1 MSSYTLE
8 LRHIHQ
14 TFKVFNFDYDFYT
27 DSNIIKSK
35 FEQKFIDEYYFHEI
49 GQETVA
55 RFQHRLRTRLNKI
68 MPYYKQLYD
77 TELASKDI
85 NFLLNKDLRETF
97 ERSLTGE
104 NRNTLTANVNSISDL
119 THNENNITDN
129 LESNIENGNAS
140 LDLDNGSLTNVS
152 KNDVNTNSSTN
163 NTVNDT
169 TNQTVNDNITQSET
183 TTLTSQGNIGITSS
197 AELLDKWRSVLI
209 NIDQM
214 IIDDCNDLFMQVY

>member
-27 DSNIIKSK
+27 DSDIIKSK

-49 GQETVA
+49 GQETVS

-77 TELASKDI
+77 TELAAKDI
-85 NFLLNKDLRETF
+85 NFLLNKDLTETF
-97 ERSLTGE
+97 ERVVTGE
-104 NRNTLTANVNSISDL
+104 SSSINDL
-119 THNENNITDN
+119 TVSDQGETNNK
-129 LESNIENGNAS
+129 ESNIENGNAS
-140 LDLDNGSLTNVS
+140 LELENGSLTNVS
-152 KNDVNTNSSTN
+152 KTSLSNNTNSN
-163 NTVNDT
+163 NTSRDN
-169 TNQTVNDNITQSET
+169 TNQNEI
-183 TTLTSQGNIGITSS
+183 TTLKSQGNIGITSS
-197 AELLDKWRSVLI
+197 AELLDKWRSVII

-214 IIDDCNDLFMQVY
+214 IIDACDDLFMQVY

>member
-14 TFKVFNFDYDFYT
+14 TYKVFNFDYDFYT
-27 DSNIIKSK
+27 DSDIIKSK

-77 TELASKDI
+77 TEIAAKDI
-85 NFLLNKDLRETF
+85 NFLLNKDLTETF
-97 ERSLTGE
+97 ERVVTGE
-104 NRNTLTANVNSISDL
+104 SSSINDL
-119 THNENNITDN
+119 IVTDHGETNNK
-129 LESNIENGNAS
+129 ESNIENGNAS
-140 LDLDNGSLTNVS
+140 LELDKGSLTNVGKTS
-152 KNDVNTNSSTN
+152 LSNNTNSN
-163 NTVNDT
+163 NTSRDN
-169 TNQTVNDNITQSET
+169 TNQNEI
-183 TTLTSQGNIGITSS
+183 TTLKSQGNIGITSS
-197 AELLDKWRSVLI
+197 AELLDKWRSVII

-214 IIDDCNDLFMQVY
+214 IIDACSDLFMQVY

>member
-27 DSNIIKSK
+27 DSDIIKSK
-35 FEQKFIDEYYFHEI
+35 FEEKFIDEYFFHEI

-77 TELASKDI
+77 TELAAKDI
-85 NFLLNKDLRETF
+85 NFLLNKDLTETF
-97 ERSLTGE
+97 ERVVTGE
-104 NRNTLTANVNSISDL
+104 SSSINDL
-119 THNENNITDN
+119 TVSDQGETNNK
-129 LESNIENGNAS
+129 ESNIENGNAS
-140 LDLDNGSLTNVS
+140 LELENGSLTNVS
-152 KNDVNTNSSTN
+152 KTSLSNNTNSN
-163 NTVNDT
+163 NTSRDN
-169 TNQTVNDNITQSET
+169 TNQNEI
-183 TTLTSQGNIGITSS
+183 TTLKSQGNIGITSS
-197 AELLDKWRSVLI
+197 AELLDKWRSVII

-214 IIDDCNDLFMQVY
+214 IIDACNDLFMQVY

>member
-14 TFKVFNFDYDFYT
+14 THKVFNFDYDFYT

-77 TELASKDI
+77 TELAAKDI
-85 NFLLNKDLRETF
+85 NFLLNKDLTETF
-97 ERSLTGE
+97 ERVVTGE
-104 NRNTLTANVNSISDL
+104 SSSINDL
-119 THNENNITDN
+119 TVTDKGETNNK
-129 LESNIENGNAS
+129 ESNIENGNAS
-140 LDLDNGSLTNVS
+140 LELDKGSLTNVGKTS
-152 KNDVNTNSSTN
+152 LSNNTNSN
-163 NTVNDT
+163 NTSRDN
-169 TNQTVNDNITQSET
+169 TNQNEI
-183 TTLTSQGNIGITSS
+183 TTLKSQGNIGITSS
-197 AELLDKWRSVLI
+197 AELLDKWRSVII

-214 IIDDCNDLFMQVY
+214 IIDACDDLFMQVY

>member
-14 TFKVFNFDYDFYT
+14 THKVFNFDYDFYT
-27 DSNIIKSK
+27 DSDIIKSK

-77 TELASKDI
+77 TEIAAKDI
-85 NFLLNKDLRETF
+85 NFLLNKDLTETF
-97 ERSLTGE
+97 ERVVTGE
-104 NRNTLTANVNSISDL
+104 SSSINDL
-119 THNENNITDN
+119 TVSDQGETNNK
-129 LESNIENGNAS
+129 ESNIENGNAS
-140 LDLDNGSLTNVS
+140 LELENGSLTNVS
-152 KNDVNTNSSTN
+152 KTSLSNNTNSN
-163 NTVNDT
+163 NTSRDN
-169 TNQTVNDNITQSET
+169 TNQNEI
-183 TTLTSQGNIGITSS
+183 TTLKSQGNIGITSS
-197 AELLDKWRSVLI
+197 AELLDKWRSVII

-214 IIDDCNDLFMQVY
+214 IIDACDDLFMQVY

>member
-14 TFKVFNFDYDFYT
+14 THKVFNFDYDFYT

-77 TELASKDI
+77 TEIAAKDI
-85 NFLLNKDLRETF
+85 NFLLNKDLTETF
-97 ERSLTGE
+97 ERFVTGE
-104 NRNTLTANVNSISDL
+104 SSSINDL
-119 THNENNITDN
+119 TVSDQGETNNK
-129 LESNIENGNAS
+129 ESNIENGNAS
-140 LDLDNGSLTNVS
+140 LELENGSLTNVS
-152 KNDVNTNSSTN
+152 KTSLSNNTNSN
-163 NTVNDT
+163 NTSRDN
-169 TNQTVNDNITQSET
+169 TNQNEI
-183 TTLTSQGNIGITSS
+183 TTLKSQGNIGITSS
-197 AELLDKWRSVLI
+197 AELLEKWRSVII

-214 IIDDCNDLFMQVY
+214 IIDACDDLFMQVY

>member
-27 DSNIIKSK
+27 DSDIIKSK
-35 FEQKFIDEYYFHEI
+35 FEEKFIDEYFFHEI

-77 TELASKDI
+77 TEIAAKDI
-85 NFLLNKDLRETF
+85 NFLLNKDLTETF
-97 ERSLTGE
+97 ERVVTGE
-104 NRNTLTANVNSISDL
+104 SSSINDL
-119 THNENNITDN
+119 IVTDQGETNNK
-129 LESNIENGNAS
+129 ESNIENGNAS
-140 LDLDNGSLTNVS
+140 LELENGSLTNVS
-152 KNDVNTNSSTN
+152 KTSLSNNTNSN
-163 NTVNDT
+163 NTSRDN
-169 TNQTVNDNITQSET
+169 TNQNEI
-183 TTLTSQGNIGITSS
+183 TTLKSQGNIGITSS
-197 AELLDKWRSVLI
+197 AELLEKWRSVII

-214 IIDDCNDLFMQVY
+214 IIDACDDLFMQVY

>member
-27 DSNIIKSK
+27 DSDIIKSK
-35 FEQKFIDEYYFHEI
+35 FEEKFIDEYFFHEI

-77 TELASKDI
+77 TELAAKDI
-85 NFLLNKDLRETF
+85 NFLLNKDLTETF
-97 ERSLTGE
+97 ERVVTGE
-104 NRNTLTANVNSISDL
+104 SSSINDL
-119 THNENNITDN
+119 TVSDQGETNNK
-129 LESNIENGNAS
+129 ESNIENGNAS
-140 LDLDNGSLTNVS
+140 LELENGSLTNVS
-152 KNDVNTNSSTN
+152 KTSLTNNTNSN
-163 NTVNDT
+163 NTSRDN
-169 TNQTVNDNITQSET
+169 TNQNEI
-183 TTLTSQGNIGITSS
+183 TTLKSQGNIGITSS
-197 AELLDKWRSVLI
+197 AELLEKWRSVII

-214 IIDDCNDLFMQVY
+214 IIDACDDLFMQVY

>member
-27 DSNIIKSK
+27 DSDIIKSK
-35 FEQKFIDEYYFHEI
+35 FEQKFIDEYFFHEI

-77 TELASKDI
+77 TELAAKDI
-85 NFLLNKDLRETF
+85 NFLLNKDLTETF
-97 ERSLTGE
+97 ERVVTGE
-104 NRNTLTANVNSISDL
+104 SSSINDL
-119 THNENNITDN
+119 TVSDQGETNNK
-129 LESNIENGNAS
+129 ESNIENGNAS
-140 LDLDNGSLTNVS
+140 LELENGSLTNVS
-152 KNDVNTNSSTN
+152 KTSLSNNTNSN
-163 NTVNDT
+163 NTSRDN
-169 TNQTVNDNITQSET
+169 TNQNEI
-183 TTLTSQGNIGITSS
+183 TTLKSQGNIGITSS
-197 AELLDKWRSVLI
+197 AELLEKWRSVII

-214 IIDDCNDLFMQVY
+214 IIDACDDLFMQVY

>member
-27 DSNIIKSK
+27 DSDIIKSK
-35 FEQKFIDEYYFHEI
+35 FEEKFIDEYFFHEI

-77 TELASKDI
+77 TELAAKDI
-85 NFLLNKDLRETF
+85 NFLLNKDLTETF
-97 ERSLTGE
+97 ERVVTGE
-104 NRNTLTANVNSISDL
+104 SSSINDL
-119 THNENNITDN
+119 TVSDHGETNNK
-129 LESNIENGNAS
+129 ESNIENGNAS
-140 LDLDNGSLTNVS
+140 LELENGSLTNVS
-152 KNDVNTNSSTN
+152 KTSLSNNTNSN
-163 NTVNDT
+163 NTSRDN
-169 TNQTVNDNITQSET
+169 TNQNEI
-183 TTLTSQGNIGITSS
+183 TTLKSQGNIGITSS
-197 AELLDKWRSVLI
+197 AELLEKWRSVII

-214 IIDDCNDLFMQVY
+214 IIDACDDLFMQVY

>member
-55 RFQHRLRTRLNKI
+55 RFQQRLRTRLNKI

-77 TELASKDI
+77 TELAAKDI
-85 NFLLNKDLRETF
+85 NFLLNKDLTETF
-97 ERSLTGE
+97 ERVVTGE
-104 NRNTLTANVNSISDL
+104 SSSINDL
-119 THNENNITDN
+119 TVSDQGETNNK
-129 LESNIENGNAS
+129 ESNIENGNAS
-140 LDLDNGSLTNVS
+140 LELENGSLTNVS
-152 KNDVNTNSSTN
+152 KTSLNNNTNSN
-163 NTVNDT
+163 NTSRDN
-169 TNQTVNDNITQSET
+169 TNQNEI
-183 TTLTSQGNIGITSS
+183 TTLKSQGNIGITSS
-197 AELLDKWRSVLI
+197 AELLDKWRSVII

-214 IIDDCNDLFMQVY
+214 IIDACDDLFMQVY

>member
-27 DSNIIKSK
+27 DSDIIKSK

-77 TELASKDI
+77 TELAAKDI
-85 NFLLNKDLRETF
+85 NFLLNKDLTETF
-97 ERSLTGE
+97 ERVVTGE
-104 NRNTLTANVNSISDL
+104 SSSINDL
-119 THNENNITDN
+119 TVSDQGETNNK
-129 LESNIENGNAS
+129 ESNIENGNAS
-140 LDLDNGSLTNVS
+140 LELENGSLTNVS
-152 KNDVNTNSSTN
+152 KTSLINNTNSN
-163 NTVNDT
+163 NTSRDN
-169 TNQTVNDNITQSET
+169 TNQNEI
-183 TTLTSQGNIGITSS
+183 TTLKSQGNIGITSS
-197 AELLDKWRSVLI
+197 AELLDKWRSVII

-214 IIDDCNDLFMQVY
+214 IIDACDDLFMQVY

>member
-27 DSNIIKSK
+27 DSDIIKSK
-35 FEQKFIDEYYFHEI
+35 FEEKFIDEYYFHEI

-77 TELASKDI
+77 TEIAAKDI
-85 NFLLNKDLRETF
+85 NFLLNKDLTETF
-97 ERSLTGE
+97 ERVVTGE
-104 NRNTLTANVNSISDL
+104 SSSINDL
-119 THNENNITDN
+119 TVSDQGETNNK
-129 LESNIENGNAS
+129 ESNIENGNAS
-140 LDLDNGSLTNVS
+140 LELEKGSLTNVS
-152 KNDVNTNSSTN
+152 KTSLSNNTNSN
-163 NTVNDT
+163 NTSRDN
-169 TNQTVNDNITQSET
+169 TNQNEI
-183 TTLTSQGNIGITSS
+183 TTLKSQGNIGITSS
-197 AELLDKWRSVLI
+197 AELLEKWRSVII

-214 IIDDCNDLFMQVY
+214 IIDACDDLFMQVY

>member
-27 DSNIIKSK
+27 DSDIIKSK

-77 TELASKDI
+77 TEIAAKDI
-85 NFLLNKDLRETF
+85 NFLLNKDLTETF
-97 ERSLTGE
+97 ERVVTGE
-104 NRNTLTANVNSISDL
+104 SSSINDL
-119 THNENNITDN
+119 TVSDQGETNNK
-129 LESNIENGNAS
+129 ESNIENGNAS
-140 LDLDNGSLTNVS
+140 LELENGSLTNVS
-152 KNDVNTNSSTN
+152 KTSLNNNTNSN
-163 NTVNDT
+163 NTSR
-169 TNQTVNDNITQSET
+169 DNINQNEI
-183 TTLTSQGNIGITSS
+183 TTLKSQGNIGITSS
-197 AELLDKWRSVLI
+197 AELLDKWRSVII

-214 IIDDCNDLFMQVY
+214 IIDACDDLFMQVY

>member
-27 DSNIIKSK
+27 DSDIIKSK

-77 TELASKDI
+77 TELAAKDI
-85 NFLLNKDLRETF
+85 NFLLNKDLTETF
-97 ERSLTGE
+97 ERVVTGE
-104 NRNTLTANVNSISDL
+104 SSSINDL
-119 THNENNITDN
+119 TVSDQGETNNK
-129 LESNIENGNAS
+129 ESNIENGNAS
-140 LDLDNGSLTNVS
+140 LELENGSLTNVS
-152 KNDVNTNSSTN
+152 KTSLNNNTNSN
-163 NTVNDT
+163 NTSRDN
-169 TNQTVNDNITQSET
+169 TNQNEI
-183 TTLTSQGNIGITSS
+183 TTLKSQGNIGITSS
-197 AELLDKWRSVLI
+197 AELLDKWRSVII

-214 IIDDCNDLFMQVY
+214 IIDACDDLFMQVY

>member
-27 DSNIIKSK
+27 DSDIIKSK
-35 FEQKFIDEYYFHEI
+35 FEEKFIDEYYFHEI

-77 TELASKDI
+77 TEIAAKDI
-85 NFLLNKDLRETF
+85 NFLLNKDLTETF
-97 ERSLTGE
+97 ERVVTGE
-104 NRNTLTANVNSISDL
+104 SSSINDL
-119 THNENNITDN
+119 TVSDQGETNNK
-129 LESNIENGNAS
+129 ESNIENGNAS
-140 LDLDNGSLTNVS
+140 LELENGSLTNVS
-152 KNDVNTNSSTN
+152 KTSLSNNTNSN
-163 NTVNDT
+163 NTSRDN
-169 TNQTVNDNITQSET
+169 TNQNEI
-183 TTLTSQGNIGITSS
+183 TTLKSQGNIGITSS
-197 AELLDKWRSVLI
+197 AELLEKWRSVII

-214 IIDDCNDLFMQVY
+214 IIDACDDLFMQVY

>member
-14 TFKVFNFDYDFYT
+14 TYKVFNFDYDFYT
-27 DSNIIKSK
+27 DSDIIKSK

-77 TELASKDI
+77 TEIAAKDI
-85 NFLLNKDLRETF
+85 NFLLNKDLTETF
-97 ERSLTGE
+97 ERVVTGE
-104 NRNTLTANVNSISDL
+104 SSSINDL
-119 THNENNITDN
+119 TVSDKGETNNK
-129 LESNIENGNAS
+129 ESNIENGNAS
-140 LDLDNGSLTNVS
+140 LELDKGSLTNVS
-152 KNDVNTNSSTN
+152 KTSLSNNTNSN
-163 NTVNDT
+163 NTSRDN
-169 TNQTVNDNITQSET
+169 TNQNEI
-183 TTLTSQGNIGITSS
+183 TTLKSQGNIGITSS
-197 AELLDKWRSVLI
+197 AELLEKWRSVII

>member
-14 TFKVFNFDYDFYT
+14 TYKVFNFDYDFYT

-35 FEQKFIDEYYFHEI
+35 FEEKFIDEYFFHEI

-77 TELASKDI
+77 TEIAAKDI
-85 NFLLNKDLRETF
+85 NFLLNKDLTETF
-97 ERSLTGE
+97 ERVVTGE
-104 NRNTLTANVNSISDL
+104 SSSINDL
-119 THNENNITDN
+119 TVSDQGETNNK
-129 LESNIENGNAS
+129 ESNIENGNAS
-140 LDLDNGSLTNVS
+140 LELENGSLTNVS
-152 KNDVNTNSSTN
+152 KTSLSNNTNSN
-163 NTVNDT
+163 NTSRDN
-169 TNQTVNDNITQSET
+169 TNQNEI
-183 TTLTSQGNIGITSS
+183 TTLKSQGNIGITSS
-197 AELLDKWRSVLI
+197 AELLEKWRSVII

-214 IIDDCNDLFMQVY
+214 IIDACDDLFMQVY

>member
-14 TFKVFNFDYDFYT
+14 TYKVFNFDYDFYT
-27 DSNIIKSK
+27 DSDIIKSK

-77 TELASKDI
+77 TEIAAKDI
-85 NFLLNKDLRETF
+85 NFLLNKDLTETF
-97 ERSLTGE
+97 ERVVTGE
-104 NRNTLTANVNSISDL
+104 SSSINDL
-119 THNENNITDN
+119 TVSDQGETNNK
-129 LESNIENGNAS
+129 ESNIENGNAS
-140 LDLDNGSLTNVS
+140 LELENGSLTNVS
-152 KNDVNTNSSTN
+152 KTSLSNNTNSN
-163 NTVNDT
+163 NTSRDN
-169 TNQTVNDNITQSET
+169 TNQNEI
-183 TTLTSQGNIGITSS
+183 TTLKSQGNIGITSS
-197 AELLDKWRSVLI
+197 AELLDKWRSVII

-214 IIDDCNDLFMQVY
+214 IIDACNDLFMQVY

>member
-14 TFKVFNFDYDFYT
+14 THKVFNFDYDFYT

-68 MPYYKQLYD
+68 MPYYKQLYE
-77 TELASKDI
+77 TEIAAKDI
-85 NFLLNKDLRETF
+85 NFLLNKDLTETF
-97 ERSLTGE
+97 ERVVTGE
-104 NRNTLTANVNSISDL
+104 SSSINDL
-119 THNENNITDN
+119 TVSDQGETNNK
-129 LESNIENGNAS
+129 ESNIENGNAS
-140 LDLDNGSLTNVS
+140 LELENGSLTNVS
-152 KNDVNTNSSTN
+152 KTSLNNNTNSN
-163 NTVNDT
+163 NTSRDN
-169 TNQTVNDNITQSET
+169 TNQNEI
-183 TTLTSQGNIGITSS
+183 TTLKSQGNIGITSS
-197 AELLDKWRSVLI
+197 AELLDKWRSVII

-214 IIDDCNDLFMQVY
+214 IIDACDDLFMQVY

>member
-27 DSNIIKSK
+27 DSDIIKSK
-35 FEQKFIDEYYFHEI
+35 FEEKFIDEYFFHEI

-77 TELASKDI
+77 TELAAKDI
-85 NFLLNKDLRETF
+85 NFLLNKDLTETF
-97 ERSLTGE
+97 ERVVTGE
-104 NRNTLTANVNSISDL
+104 SSSINDL
-119 THNENNITDN
+119 TVSDQGETNNK
-129 LESNIENGNAS
+129 ESNIENGNAS
-140 LDLDNGSLTNVS
+140 LELENGSLTNVS
-152 KNDVNTNSSTN
+152 KTSLSNNTNSN
-163 NTVNDT
+163 NKSRDN
-169 TNQTVNDNITQSET
+169 TNQNEI
-183 TTLTSQGNIGITSS
+183 TTLKSQGNIGITSS
-197 AELLDKWRSVLI
+197 AELLDKWRSVII

-214 IIDDCNDLFMQVY
+214 IIDACDDLFMQVY

>member
-27 DSNIIKSK
+27 DSDIIKSK
-35 FEQKFIDEYYFHEI
+35 FEEKFIDEYFFHEI

-77 TELASKDI
+77 TELAAKDI
-85 NFLLNKDLRETF
+85 NFLLNKDLTETF
-97 ERSLTGE
+97 ERVVTGE
-104 NRNTLTANVNSISDL
+104 SSSINDL
-119 THNENNITDN
+119 TVSDQGETNNK
-129 LESNIENGNAS
+129 ESNIENGNAS
-140 LDLDNGSLTNVS
+140 LELENGSLTNVS
-152 KNDVNTNSSTN
+152 KTSLSNNTNSN
-163 NTVNDT
+163 NTSRDN
-169 TNQTVNDNITQSET
+169 TNQNEI
-183 TTLTSQGNIGITSS
+183 TTLKSQGNIGITSS
-197 AELLDKWRSVLI
+197 AELLEKWRSVII

-214 IIDDCNDLFMQVY
+214 IIDACDDLFMQVY